1 MPHHATRAIP
11 GQNGMLKLLHVSDLH
26 FGPKYLP
33 HVGEALLR
41 TAATLD
47 PDIIVVSG
55 DFTQRAKRQQF
66 QEARAFIERLP
77 SRPLVVTPGNHDIP
91 LYRVFERIFSP
102 VSLYREYISEE
113 LDSVLHRDDVVI
125 VSLNST
131 SPLRSV
137 TNGRLSRR
145 QLDFAADAFRAAPP
159 GAARIVVTH
168 HNLAPAPDY
177 EGGSVMHG
185 ARKILERL
193 AELRIDLVLSGHL
206 HRAYDANSLDLCP
219 EHPPGHGVRIAQAGT
234 ATSSRGRGREKK
246 YNSFNLIRI
255 GSGSVRI
262 TPHVY
267 FEDLGGFAP
276 VSHHLYP
283 RAGRWHFSA
292 PGPDAAGR
300 REPGTNSREPGIA
313 PREPDMNQCEEG

>member
-1 MPHHATRAIP
+1 
-11 GQNGMLKLLHVSDLH
+11 MLKLLHLSDLH

-33 HVGEALLR
+33 HVGEAVLR
-41 TAATLD
+41 AATALE

-55 DFTQRAKRQQF
+55 DFTQRAKRGQF
-66 QEARAFIERLP
+66 EEARAFLDRLP
-77 SRPLVVTPGNHDIP
+77 PRPLVVTLGNHDIP

-102 VSLYREYISEE
+102 ESLYREYISTE

-131 SPLRSV
+131 SPLRSI

-145 QLDFAADAFRAAPP
+145 QLEFAADALRSAPP
-159 GAARIVVTH
+159 GAVRIVVTH

-177 EGGSVMHG
+177 EGGKVMHG
-185 ARKILERL
+185 ARHILQQL
-193 AELRIDLVLSGHL
+193 AGMHVDLILSGHL

-219 EHPPGHGVRIAQAGT
+219 EHPPGNGVRIAQAGT

-246 YNSFNLIRI
+246 YNSFNLIRVGRNSI
-255 GSGSVRI
+255 RI

-267 FEDLGGFAP
+267 FEDLAGFAP

-283 RAGRWHFSA
+283 RAGRWHFTM
-292 PGPDAAGR
+292 PDPEAAGR
-300 REPGTNSREPGIA
+300 GEPRAQTH
-313 PREPDMNQCEEG
+313 EGGG